1 MKVLVTGA
9 TGFIGNHL
17 IEELIK
23 NREYS
28 VIASSRNTEK
38 AKNFNWFDRVEYIE
52 YELYNKTEKRNLYEL
67 FNEPDILLHFAW
79 SELED
84 YNSLSHIENEL
95 PNSFKFIKNLVQ
107 NGLKDVVVAGTCF
120 EYGLQNGSLSEE
132 LNTKPSNSYG
142 IAKDS
147 LRKFLIELKKS
158 YDFNYKWIRF
168 FYMYG
173 KGQSSN
179 SLISLIDKAIKNN
192 EKSFNMSGGEQL
204 RDYLEINEVIENII
218 LILQQK
224 EYINQPINCCSGKP
238 ISIRKFV
245 EDYLKTK
252 GYNLNLN
259 LGYYP
264 YQDYEPM
271 AFWGDNKKLE
281 NIKKVLL

>member
-259 LGYYP
+259 LGY
-264 YQDYEPM
+264 
-271 AFWGDNKKLE
+271 
-281 NIKKVLL
+281 